1 MVKGFNE
8 AKQREH
14 SKLLKTIQIHI
25 MMIMINQLQ
34 FCKHYNGK
42 ETRNNLRGKVKFSEF
57 LEQDGKI

>member
-1 MVKGFNE
+1 MRQN
-8 AKQREH
+8 RENT
-14 SKLLKTIQIHI
+14 KLLKTIQIHI